1 MCINYVLYNVE
12 IILMCHYSYYD
23 YSYTLDV
30 EMWKEGKKSMSDE
43 LSQYT
48 IHIFYVK
55 RKKLNMKALVYSWPK
70 RCSNRR

>member
-23 YSYTLDV
+23 YSYTPNV

-48 IHIFYVK
+48 IHIFYVNHK
-55 RKKLNMKALVYSWPK
+55 MANYV
-70 RCSNRR
+70 